1 MDTKQIVYGMLT
13 ENTGTHFLDSGG
25 SNGRMWQRNAKKT
38 MQDFENEDEQ
48 SYEFDFKYNG
58 IYRTVSV
65 FHYLTNNLEI
75 DDICEHFN
83 KLQNENDN
91 WNADGDFYGVSLE
104 AGNFL
109 NSLEDVEIQ
118 RSWNTY
124 NGDSDLSQILQGTT
138 LEIDGEYYFI
148 IQIHGG
154 ADARGGYTHAKMF
167 KSGYFCDGMIHEYLS
182 DYMDTYEMEDEIEY
196 IDTFIDY
203 YDNSITYTSEQ
214 VKNRLKEINN

>member
-1 MDTKQIVYGMLT
+1 
-13 ENTGTHFLDSGG
+13 
-25 SNGRMWQRNAKKT
+25 MWQRNAKKT
-38 MQDFENEDEQ
+38 IQDFENEDEQ
-48 SYEFDFKYNG
+48 SYEFDFKYNE

-91 WNADGDFYGVSLE
+91 WDAKGDFYGVSLE

-109 NSLEDVEIQ
+109 NILNNVEIQ

-182 DYMDTYEMEDEIEY
+182 EYMDNYEMEDEIEY

-203 YDNSITYTSEQ
+203 YDNSITYTNEQ
-214 VKNRLKEINN
+214 VQNRLKEINN

>member
-25 SNGRMWQRNAKKT
+25 SDGRMWQRNAKKT

-48 SYEFDFKYNG
+48 SYEFDFKYNE

-109 NSLEDVEIQ
+109 NILNNVEIQ

-138 LEIDGEYYFI
+138 LEINGEYYFI

-167 KSGYFCDGMIHEYLS
+167 KSGYFCDGNIHEYLS
-182 DYMDTYEMEDEIEY
+182 EYMDSYEMEDEMEY
-196 IDTFIDY
+196 IETFIDY
-203 YDNSITYTSEQ
+203 WDNSITYTNEQ
-214 VKNRLKEINN
+214 VQNRLKETNK

>member
-25 SNGRMWQRNAKKT
+25 SDGRMWQRNAKKT

-48 SYEFDFKYNG
+48 SYEFDFKYNE

-109 NSLEDVEIQ
+109 NILNNVEIQ

-138 LEIDGEYYFI
+138 LEINGEYYFI

-167 KSGYFCDGMIHEYLS
+167 KSGYFCDGNIHEYLS
-182 DYMDTYEMEDEIEY
+182 EYMDSYEMEDEMEY
-196 IDTFIDY
+196 IETFIDY
-203 YDNSITYTSEQ
+203 CDNSITYTNEQ
-214 VKNRLKEINN
+214 VQNRLKETNK

>member
-25 SNGRMWQRNAKKT
+25 SNCRMWQRNAKKT
-38 MQDFENEDEQ
+38 MQDFDNEDEQ
-48 SYEFDFKYNG
+48 SYEFDFKYNE

-75 DDICEHFN
+75 DDICEQFN

-109 NSLEDVEIQ
+109 NILNNVEIQ

-182 DYMDTYEMEDEIEY
+182 EYMDNYEMEDEIEY

-203 YDNSITYTSEQ
+203 YDNSITYTNEQ
-214 VKNRLKEINN
+214 VQNRLKETNK

>member
-1 MDTKQIVYGMLT
+1 
-13 ENTGTHFLDSGG
+13 
-25 SNGRMWQRNAKKT
+25 MWQRNAKKT

-48 SYEFDFKYNG
+48 SYEFDFKYNE

-75 DDICEHFN
+75 DDICEQFN

-91 WNADGDFYGVSLE
+91 WDAKGDFYGFYGVSLE

-118 RSWNTY
+118 RSWNTC

-138 LEIDGEYYFI
+138 LKINGEYYFI

-167 KSGYFCDGMIHEYLS
+167 KSGYFCDGSIHEYLREYLDS
-182 DYMDTYEMEDEIEY
+182 YEMEDEMDY

-203 YDNSITYTSEQ
+203 YNNSITYTNDQ

>member
-1 MDTKQIVYGMLT
+1 MNTKQIVYGMLT

-25 SNGRMWQRNAKKT
+25 SEGRMWQRNAKKT
-38 MQDFENEDEQ
+38 IQDFENEDEQ
-48 SYEFDFKYNG
+48 SYEFDFKYNE

-91 WNADGDFYGVSLE
+91 WDAKGDFYGVSLE

-109 NSLEDVEIQ
+109 NVLKDVEIQ

-167 KSGYFCDGMIHEYLS
+167 KGGHYCEGNIHEYLS
-182 DYMDTYEMEDEIEY
+182 EYMDSYEMEDEMDY

-203 YDNSITYTSEQ
+203 WDNSITYTNEQ
-214 VKNRLKEINN
+214 VQNRLKETNK

>member
-1 MDTKQIVYGMLT
+1 MDTKEIVYGMLT

-25 SNGRMWQRNAKKT
+25 SEGRMWQRNAKKT

-48 SYEFDFKYNG
+48 SYEFDFKYNE

-138 LEIDGEYYFI
+138 LEINGEYYFI

-154 ADARGGYTHAKMF
+154 ADARGGYTQAKMF
-167 KSGYFCDGMIHEYLS
+167 KSGYFCDGNIHEYLS
-182 DYMDTYEMEDEIEY
+182 EYMDSYEMEDEINY

-203 YDNSITYTSEQ
+203 WDNSITYTNEQ
-214 VKNRLKEINN
+214 VQNRLKETNK